1 MISYAKIK
9 FLNLIIPS
17 GHNLKNLVPGQTY
30 TIYATNDP
38 SDWRFY
44 LTPVSPTYIPLF
56 TFIYQDTENFW
67 TTLRQHFYETLTYDE
82 KCHYLIYQI
91 AFTDPRLS
99 IFEDICNI
107 IDDSDNDNLK
117 AINKKANRLYAKLF
131 DDFFETIK
139 PAVKE
144 AQKSIPELDVE
155 DSVEPDDIY
164 ISIDGSEAT
173 EESIA
178 DWAKTLSD
186 SERFDKLL
194 LFEKTFNDLFDAV
207 EEAGIAIYKPYQ
219 KDIDTWKEEIED
231 FYENYYKQFRNAW
244 FRNLQRTLSSHS

>member
-17 GHNLKNLVPGQTY
+17 GHNLENLVPGQTY
-30 TIYATNDP
+30 TIYANNDP

-44 LTPVSPTYIPLF
+44 LTPDSPTYIPLF
-56 TFIYQDTENFW
+56 TFIYQNTENFW

-139 PAVKE
+139 PAVKK

-155 DSVEPDDIY
+155 DSVEPDDIF

-178 DWAKTLSD
+178 DWAETLSD
-186 SERFDKLL
+186 SERFNKLL
-194 LFEKTFNDLFDAV
+194 LFEKAYNALFDAV

-219 KDIDTWKEEIED
+219 KEIDTWKEEIED
-231 FYENYYKQFRNAW
+231 YYDNYYGQFKN
-244 FRNLQRTLSSHS
+244 T

>member
-9 FLNLIIPS
+9 FLNLIVPS
-17 GHNLKNLVPGQTY
+17 GHNLENLVPGQTY
-30 TIYATNDP
+30 TIYANNDP

-44 LTPVSPTYIPLF
+44 LTPDSPTYIPLF
-56 TFIYQDTENFW
+56 TFIYQETENFW

-107 IDDSDNDNLK
+107 IDDSNNDNLK
-117 AINKKANRLYAKLF
+117 TINKKANRLYAKLF

-144 AQKSIPELDVE
+144 AQKNIPELDVE

-194 LFEKTFNDLFDAV
+194 LFEKTFNDLFDAI

-231 FYENYYKQFRNAW
+231 YYETYYKQFRNA
-244 FRNLQRTLSSHS
+244 

>member
-9 FLNLIIPS
+9 FLNRIVPS
-17 GHNLKNLVPGQTY
+17 GHNLENLIPGQTY
-30 TIYATNDP
+30 TIYADNDP

-44 LTPVSPTYIPLF
+44 LTYASPTFIPLF

-67 TTLRQHFYETLTYDE
+67 TTLRQHFYDTLTYDE
-82 KCHYLIYQI
+82 KCDHLIYQI

-117 AINKKANRLYAKLF
+117 AINKKANHLYSKLF

-139 PAVKE
+139 PAIKK
-144 AQKSIPELDVE
+144 AQKTIPELDVE

-164 ISIDGSEAT
+164 IFIDDSEAT

-178 DWAKTLSD
+178 DWAKTLPD
-186 SERFDKLL
+186 NERFDKLL
-194 LFEKTFNDLFDAV
+194 LFEKTFNELFDAV
-207 EEAGIAIYKPYQ
+207 EEAGVAIYKPYQ
-219 KDIDTWKEEIED
+219 KDIDTWQKEIED
-231 FYENYYKQFRNAW
+231 YYNDYYGKFTNA
-244 FRNLQRTLSSHS
+244 

>member
-30 TIYATNDP
+30 TIYADNDP
-38 SDWRFY
+38 SNWQFY
-44 LTPVSPTYIPLF
+44 LTPDSPSITPLF

-67 TTLRQHFYETLTYDE
+67 ETLYAHFYETLTYDE
-82 KCHYLIYQI
+82 KCDYLIYQI

-99 IFEDICNI
+99 IFENICNI

-117 AINKKANRLYAKLF
+117 AINKKANRLYSKLF
-131 DDFFETIK
+131 DNFFETVK

-144 AQKSIPELDVE
+144 AQKTIPELDVE

-173 EESIA
+173 EENIA
-178 DWAKTLSD
+178 DWAETLSD
-186 SERFDKLL
+186 SERFNKLL
-194 LFEKTFNDLFDAV
+194 LFEKAYNALFDAV
-207 EEAGIAIYKPYQ
+207 EEAGSAIYEPYQ
-219 KDIDTWKEEIED
+219 KDIDAWEKEIED
-231 FYENYYKQFRNAW
+231 YYDAYYGQFRNA
-244 FRNLQRTLSSHS
+244 

>member
-17 GHNLKNLVPGQTY
+17 GHNLENLTPSQTY
-30 TIYATNDP
+30 TIYATDDP

-44 LTPVSPTYIPLF
+44 LTPNSHTYIPLF
-56 TFIYQDTENFW
+56 TFIYQNTENFW

-82 KCHYLIYQI
+82 KCAYLIYQI

-99 IFEDICNI
+99 IFEDICTI

-117 AINKKANRLYAKLF
+117 AINKKANRLYSKLF

-139 PAVKE
+139 PAVKK
-144 AQKSIPELDVE
+144 AQKHIPELDVE

-178 DWAKTLSD
+178 DWAGTLSD
-186 SERFDKLL
+186 SERFDRLL
-194 LFEKTFNDLFDAV
+194 LFEKTFNELFDAV

-219 KDIDTWKEEIED
+219 KDIDTWEKEIED
-231 FYENYYKQFRNAW
+231 YYDAYYGQFKNA
-244 FRNLQRTLSSHS
+244 

>member
-9 FLNLIIPS
+9 FLNLISPS
-17 GHNLKNLVPGQTY
+17 GHNLENLTPGQTY
-30 TIYATNDP
+30 TIYADNDP
-38 SDWRFY
+38 SNWQFY
-44 LTPVSPTYIPLF
+44 LTPDSPSVIPLF

-67 TTLRQHFYETLTYDE
+67 TTLRQHFYEILTYDE

-117 AINKKANRLYAKLF
+117 AINKKANDLYTTLF

-139 PAVKE
+139 PAVKK
-144 AQKSIPELDVE
+144 AQKTIPELDVE

-178 DWAKTLSD
+178 DWAETLSD
-186 SERFDKLL
+186 SERFNKLL
-194 LFEKTFNDLFDAV
+194 LFEKAYNALFDAV
-207 EEAGIAIYKPYQ
+207 EEASGVIYKPYQ

-231 FYENYYKQFRNAW
+231 YYENYYGQFKNAW
-244 FRNLQRTLSSHS
+244 FRNL